1 MNNNIPTD
9 VKNSL
14 IKLKNLIK
22 LIENNLY
29 RPKDSRLRE
38 IAIELD
44 MSIEG
49 ARKLFSLYY
58 PLDGGLSKYILER
71 KRCETIKVIRFLDDD
86 RLINRTIEEISNC
99 SRIYFDSILY
109 RDYGVRIKDLK
120 NNKDNM
126 EIDFVKEF
134 NIDELEYNIS
144 EIYDYLYSLA
154 DMGYIDI
161 KRTKVKLK
169 NSK

>member
-1 MNNNIPTD
+1 MNKNNNIPTD

-29 RPKDSRLRE
+29 KPKDSILRE

-58 PLDGGLSKYILER
+58 PLDGGLCKYILER
-71 KRCETIKVIRFLDDD
+71 KRCECVKLVMELDDD
-86 RLINRTIEEISNC
+86 KLINRRIEEISNC
-99 SRIYFDSILY
+99 SRAYFDRMLY
-109 RDYGVRIKDLK
+109 RDYGVNI
-120 NNKDNM
+120 
-126 EIDFVKEF
+126 KEF
-134 NIDELEYNIS
+134 DVDELENSIS
-144 EIYDYLYSLA
+144 KIYDYLYNLEVL
-154 DMGYIDI
+154 GYVDI

-169 NSK
+169 TSK

>member
-29 RPKDSRLRE
+29 RPKDSILRE

-58 PLDGGLSKYILER
+58 PLDGGLCKYILER
-71 KRCETIKVIRFLDDD
+71 KRCESVNIVMELDDD
-86 RLINRTIEEISNC
+86 GLINRKIEKISNC
-99 SRIYFDSILY
+99 SRVYFDRMLY

-120 NNKDNM
+120 NNKDNIK
-126 EIDFVKEF
+126 IDFVKEF
-134 NIDELEYNIS
+134 DIDELENNIIK
-144 EIYDYLYSLA
+144 IYDYLYSLE
-154 DMGYIDI
+154 DMGYVDI

-169 NSK
+169 TSK